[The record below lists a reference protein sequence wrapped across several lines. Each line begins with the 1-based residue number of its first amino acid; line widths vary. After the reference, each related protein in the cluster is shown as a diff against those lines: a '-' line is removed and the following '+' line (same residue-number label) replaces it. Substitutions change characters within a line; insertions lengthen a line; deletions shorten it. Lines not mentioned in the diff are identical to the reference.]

1 MKINYFFKFFIK
13 TLIIFGFFNTYLFSQ
28 SLDGFDYIELDIDQ
42 VDGFQTLNSNGTPLS
57 ISGFTGIVQVKVLS
71 NDGVIRLPITTGL
84 SIPTNSTYSSS
95 DWTSGSN
102 ELAFEGSSTN
112 INSALEQL
120 EFKSTTGSNGI
131 INFIVLPQGSP
142 SCAGQVF

>member
-1 MKINYFFKFFIK
+1 M
-13 TLIIFGFFNTYLFSQ
+13 
-28 SLDGFDYIELDIDQ
+28 
-42 VDGFQTLNSNGTPLS
+42 
-57 ISGFTGIVQVKVLS
+57 
-71 NDGVIRLPITTGL
+71 RLPITTGL

-95 DWTSGSN
+95 DWSSGSN

-131 INFIVLPQGSP
+131 INFIVLPQGSHHVQ
-142 SCAGQVF
+142 GQKGFNGHYYRYSNYAIHG